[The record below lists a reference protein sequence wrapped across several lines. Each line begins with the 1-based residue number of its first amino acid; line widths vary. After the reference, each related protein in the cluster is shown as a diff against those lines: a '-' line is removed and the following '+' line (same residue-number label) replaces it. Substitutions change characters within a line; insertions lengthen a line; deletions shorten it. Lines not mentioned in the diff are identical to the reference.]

1 MAHFNVSVHI
11 DEEFTDLVSAGMIAE
26 AARQTAEGEDL
37 DGRSSVDV
45 TITGDEAVRELNA
58 AYRDIDETTDVLSFS
73 YTAQG
78 DSPSFASDEFALPP
92 GEDAS
97 LGDVVVSFPQA
108 QRQAEEASVPLA
120 EEIAHLVTH
129 GTLHLLGYDHDDPAR
144 DQAMRAKERAVLSN
158 LFRNPGPEPE
168 A

>member
-1 MAHFNVSVHI
+1 MAQFNVSVHI
-11 DEEFTDLVSAGMIAE
+11 DEEFTGLVSAEMLAK
-26 AARQTAEGEDL
+26 AVRQTASGEEL
-37 DGRSSVDV
+37 DGRTSVEV

-58 AYRDIDETTDVLSFS
+58 AYRGSDETTDVLSFS
-73 YTAQG
+73 YPAQG
-78 DSPSFASDEFALPP
+78 NSEPSQADEFAMPP

-108 QRQAEEASVPLA
+108 QRQAEEARVPLA

-144 DQAMRAKERAVLSN
+144 DQAMRAKERAVLKS
-158 LFRNPGPEPE
+158 LFRGPRPEPE
-168 A
+168 D